1 MKKRVSRRMTP
12 GGRSIT
18 ALLLALLIL
27 LFLPACGKPKPA
39 SAPTDAPSP
48 TETTAAPPVPTD
60 AEPAAES
67 EKTVYVPAYE
77 PLSPT
82 MDGISVRFPV
92 ETEDGVYF
100 MRLVQSAE
108 GSGYRLMRGGK
119 DAENPVT
126 VAAFAPEL
134 YVERAFLTNE
144 GTAWVNRT
152 DAATGE
158 AALVEISLDS
168 GETLREIPFD
178 AADGT
183 VTGLFDLPDG
193 SLGVVT
199 LLPAMTQ
206 ALFSMDE
213 AGLFTPVEAP
223 LNTDGDFRHNVTF
236 CGTEGSG
243 LPTGECLAYDS
254 ESLFAFT
261 PGSGERRELL
271 RWADWGISAFNTAP
285 LRMADGVIRL
295 VDYRY
300 NEVITLTPTPES
312 EVKPRQE
319 LTMAC
324 LNLQTA
330 VEDAVRDFNRRSG
343 EWYITVRDYSGGR
356 PFTMDVQD
364 QAITAMNL
372 DIVSGRMPDLVSV
385 QDGVPFQSYAE
396 KGLLR
401 DLGPDL
407 QSRGITLLPQLE
419 RSGSVNGGLYAVCGS
434 FALITA
440 MGNRDYL
447 GERSGWTT
455 GEALALAAE
464 LPDCQGVFTSGMTR
478 DLYMIYLSFWLGGF
492 VDWTTGE
499 ARFDTPGFQELL
511 TFAAALPTEAPTF
524 SDTGDGEIMAG
535 KALVAPVTMASVKTW
550 QLRDLIY
557 LGKLVCPGYPTPDR
571 IGSLIYMQAPMAVSA
586 ASRHPEGAWAFL
598 ESMLNEQAQTAYT
611 DAFPSTR
618 TAFENQLAEA
628 MREPTPEEGYKKVF
642 IMPNGG
648 QFMDPTVYLWEGEG
662 ERQPRSILYW
672 MDESGGIYREEPLYA
687 MSEEQRD
694 RLLALLDSAVRST
707 SYDQT
712 VYRIVQEESGA
723 LFAGQRD
730 VEAVTRRIQ
739 ARVELYLAEQG

>member
-1 MKKRVSRRMTP
+1 MKKHDFRKMTP

-18 ALLLALLIL
+18 ALLLALLIVL
-27 LFLPACGKPKPA
+27 SLPACGKPKPA

-60 AEPAAES
+60 AEPAAED
-67 EKTVYVPAYE
+67 ERTVYVPAYE

-126 VAAFAPEL
+126 VAAFAPEF

-401 DLGPDL
+401 DLTEDFR
-407 QSRGITLLPQLE
+407 SEGIELLPQL
-419 RSGSVNGGLYAVCGS
+419 RRAGTVDGKLLMACGS
-434 FALITA
+434 FAILTA
-440 MGNRDYL
+440 TGSRDFV
-447 GERSGWTT
+447 GDMAGWTAA
-455 GEALALAAE
+455 EAVALADS
-464 LPDCQGVFTSGMTR
+464 LPDCRSVFTSFMTR
-478 DLYMIYLSFWLGGF
+478 DRYLAWLSFYLEGYLDWDGG
-492 VDWTTGE
+492 T
-499 ARFDTPGFQELL
+499 ASFDTPEFRDIL
-511 TFAAALPTEAPTF
+511 TLAAALPTEPPMENTVDAELMEGR
-524 SDTGDGEIMAG
+524 S
-535 KALVAPVTMASVKTW
+535 LVNPATITSIKSW
-550 QLRDLIY
+550 QIQDVVY
-557 LGKLVCPGYPTPDR
+557 LGKLAAPGFPTGDGV
-571 IGSLIYMQAPMAVSA
+571 GSLIYMQVPVAVSA
-586 ASRHPEGAWAFL
+586 ASAHPEGALAFL
-598 ESMLNEQAQTAYT
+598 RSMLNENAQTAYT
-611 DAFPSTR
+611 SLFPSTQ
-618 TAFENQLAEA
+618 TAFEKQLAEV
-628 MREPTPEEGYKKVF
+628 MREPNPEDGYTV
-642 IMPNGG
+642 IYYLPNGG

-694 RLLALLDSAVRST
+694 RLLALLDRAERST